1 MGMTG
6 LQLTK
11 LLVLSGDTLNEPL
24 RRDMTGYK
32 IPEKEQQLQKERI
45 KAAYEGRR
53 IDRAPVAA
61 DIRWWFAEKVNDGV
75 LEEACEG
82 LDLEPVLISSGIV
95 GSAHYQP
102 FSGVIPNV
110 TEEHHWTGLP
120 VVYKN
125 GGFPGSTHTIIMK
138 TPAGELRTTESYAS
152 RSFGITE
159 YPVKEFTDLKT
170 ALYIYEQYA
179 KIPNRENEAP
189 PVSATPFQNFLM
201 FMAGVLNGTFM
212 LHDNPREVE
221 AFMREL
227 DEIQIP
233 DIEEAA
239 GKAETVVCSCENL
252 AADVSGG
259 YFDKYLGPQLKR
271 RSDICAKHGRKYGIH
286 QDGMLA
292 PLLGRLKEAGIGYVN
307 GLTAMP
313 SGDLEPEEIRA
324 AAGPDIVLHDIIPQC
339 VFMPEFHEREFEAYI
354 RRVVGF
360 YKNDNRI
367 IWGIGDMLPCVSD
380 IRRFKT
386 MLDIVKEITTIQ

>member
-6 LQLTK
+6 LQLTR
-11 LLVLSGDTLNEPL
+11 LLVLSGDTLNEPI
-24 RRDMTGYK
+24 RRGMAGYK
-32 IPEKEQQLQKERI
+32 VSEKEQQLQRERI
-45 KAAYEGRR
+45 KAAHAGKR

-61 DIRWWFAEKVNDGV
+61 DIRWWFAEKVNDGE
-75 LEEACEG
+75 LEKACEG
-82 LDLEPVLISSGIV
+82 LDIEPVLISSGIV
-95 GSAHYQP
+95 GTAHYQP
-102 FSGVIPNV
+102 FTGDIPNV
-110 TEEHHWTGLP
+110 IQEHHWSGPP

-125 GGFPGSTHTIIMK
+125 GGFPGSAHTIIMK
-138 TPAGELRTTESYAS
+138 TPVGELRTTESYAS

-159 YPVKEFTDLKT
+159 YPVKEFADLKT
-170 ALYIYEQYA
+170 VLYIYEQYG
-179 KIPNRENEAP
+179 KIPHPENEAP

-212 LHDNPREVE
+212 LYDNPREVE
-221 AFMREL
+221 AFMRDL
-227 DEIQIP
+227 DEIQSA

-239 GKAETVVCSCENL
+239 RRAEIVVFSCENL

-292 PLLGRLKEAGIGYVN
+292 PLIGRLKEAGIGHVN

-313 SGDLEPEEIRA
+313 SGDMEPEEIRA
-324 AAGPDIVLHDIIPQC
+324 AAGPDIVLQDIIPQC
-339 VFMPEFHEREFEAYI
+339 VFMPEFHEKEFEAYI
-354 RRVVGF
+354 KRVVGF

-380 IRRFKT
+380 IRRFIT
-386 MLDIVKEITTIQ
+386 MLEIIKEITAI